1 MRYAQARYNQHQRD
15 LAYRIFVSEGL
26 RILTE
31 NTAKMVQ
38 GAYLTVNFL
47 DIIDPKPK
55 DERSGAEIASD
66 VLTRAGIEVRFD

>member
-38 GAYLTVNFL
+38 GAYLTVNYL

-66 VLTRAGIEVRFD
+66 VLKRAGIEVI

>member
-15 LAYRIFVSEGL
+15 LAYRIYVSEGL

-38 GAYLTVNFL
+38 GTYLTVNFH
-47 DIIDPKPK
+47 DIINPKPK

-66 VLTRAGIEVRFD
+66 VLKRAGIEVRFD

>member
-31 NTAKMVQ
+31 NTAKMTQ

-47 DIIDPKPK
+47 DIINPKPK

>member
-31 NTAKMVQ
+31 NTAKMAQ
-38 GAYLTVNFL
+38 GAYLIVNFL
-47 DIIDPKPK
+47 DIINPKPK

-66 VLTRAGIEVRFD
+66 VLKRAGIEVRFD

>member
-31 NTAKMVQ
+31 NTAKMAQ
-38 GAYLTVNFL
+38 GAYLTANFL
-47 DIIDPKPK
+47 DIINPKPK

>member
-26 RILTE
+26 RMLTE

-47 DIIDPKPK
+47 DIINPKPK

>member
-31 NTAKMVQ
+31 NTAKMAQ

-66 VLTRAGIEVRFD
+66 VLTRAGIEVRFN